1 MRAARLGLVQ
11 ALMASLVSVPV
22 SAFEAHPQRWLVEDV
37 LQPAKRLDPVEGEE
51 EEEGE
56 EEQDS
61 AFAPLDESLHP
72 IFLVRVGRFRGS
84 SDRTG
89 VLHSLF
95 VQPQSL

>member
-51 EEEGE
+51 EE
-56 EEQDS
+56 QDS